1 MKKFKFTL
9 QSVHNV
15 REMREEKELM
25 VLSGLNLE
33 AERASEHLARVEGAL
48 RGAVENYNRKMAVG
62 EPINVIEMEL
72 NSKHISA
79 LERQKTAA
87 REELVE
93 RLGACA
99 RQATLVT
106 HAAQQV
112 KVTGRLRENQVTT
125 HRQTTARHEQNTL
138 DEMVTI
144 GFARKLGESR

>member
-15 REMREEKELM
+15 REMLEEKELM
-25 VLSGLNLE
+25 VLSGLNLD
-33 AERASEHLARVEGAL
+33 AERAEERLTQIEKRLLA
-48 RGAVENYNRKMAVG
+48 AVENYNRKLTAGAPV
-62 EPINVIEMEL
+62 NVIEMEL

-79 LERQKTAA
+79 LEKQKVEA
-87 REELVE
+87 REELLKK
-93 RLGACA
+93 RNACA
-99 RQATLVT
+99 QQMALVT
-106 HAAQQV
+106 QAAQEV

-125 HRQTTARHEQNTL
+125 HRSMIAKKEQNTL

>member
-15 REMREEKELM
+15 REIREEKELM

-33 AERASEHLARVEGAL
+33 AERASEKVAQVEGAL
-48 RGAVENYNRKMAVG
+48 KSAVENYNRKSGAG

-72 NSKHISA
+72 NSRHISA
-79 LERQKTAA
+79 LERQKVEA
-87 REELVE
+87 RTQLREKQN
-93 RLGACA
+93 ACSD
-99 RQATLVT
+99 QMVQVT

-112 KVTGRLRENQVTT
+112 KITNRLRENQASDY
-125 HRQTTARHEQNTL
+125 RLNLARHEQSAL
-138 DEMVTI
+138 DEMATT

>member
-33 AERASEHLARVEGAL
+33 AEQASERLTQVEGAL
-48 RGAVENYNRKMAVG
+48 RGAVENYNRKMSVG

-79 LERQKTAA
+79 LERQKSAA
-87 REELVE
+87 REELLA
-93 RLGACA
+93 RRNACM
-99 RQATLVT
+99 RQAALVT

-125 HRQTTARHEQNTL
+125 HRQTTARHEQNAL